1 MRNSLLIRAWTLLLI
16 TVSKSVF
23 ATSSYPKCPSFTHL
37 QFHHRTRFSGFLVLL
52 YEVWLWSLMLIE
64 KNGNEMLVC
73 CLFDARMCN
82 KTMAWRRLATLLV
95 YTVLCQD
102 FHFQKLSVNW
112 LLSTVLLTTFLI
124 CHRTS
129 FIGRVFLTLEWIF
142 VSRGHRQSNLYYM
155 KLKNVAWCCSLQY
168 LHFVRWNYCNLSIC
182 FDFR

>member
-1 MRNSLLIRAWTLLLI
+1 MLFI

-37 QFHHRTRFSGFLVLL
+37 QFHHRTRFSGFLVIL

-64 KNGNEMLVC
+64 KNGNEMLLC
-73 CLFDARMCN
+73 CLFDASMCN
-82 KTMAWRRLATLLV
+82 ETMAWRRLATLLV
-95 YTVLCQD
+95 YTILCQG
-102 FHFQKLSVNW
+102 FHFQQLSVNW

-142 VSRGHRQSNLYYM
+142 VIGVTDNPIYITWNLRTSH
-155 KLKNVAWCCSLQY
+155 VAVVY
-168 LHFVRWNYCNLSIC
+168 NIC
-182 FDFR
+182 TSFDEIIAIYPYVLIFANIVFNQ

>member
-1 MRNSLLIRAWTLLLI
+1 M
-16 TVSKSVF
+16 SKSVF

-64 KNGNEMLVC
+64 KNGNEMLLC
-73 CLFDARMCN
+73 CLFDASMCN
-82 KTMAWRRLATLLV
+82 ETMAWRRLATLLV
-95 YTVLCQD
+95 YTILCQG
-102 FHFQKLSVNW
+102 FHFQQLSVNW

-142 VSRGHRQSNLYYM
+142 VIGVTDNPIYITWNLRTSH
-155 KLKNVAWCCSLQY
+155 VAVVY
-168 LHFVRWNYCNLSIC
+168 NIC
-182 FDFR
+182 TSFDEIIAIYPYVLIFANIVFNQ